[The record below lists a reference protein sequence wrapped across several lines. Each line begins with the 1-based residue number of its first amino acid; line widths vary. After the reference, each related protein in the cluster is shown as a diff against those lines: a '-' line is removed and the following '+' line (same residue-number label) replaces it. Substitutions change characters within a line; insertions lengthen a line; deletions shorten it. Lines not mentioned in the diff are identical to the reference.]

1 LRLWLTAAALSASVA
16 FCGAAAL
23 AYDLRGNPPIMQVVT
38 TYGPLQVTGCTF
50 DGIPNDA
57 VQVSIKVRNRSA
69 HKLVAFTARY
79 RWYNPADEKI
89 NDFTA
94 AYSNL
99 ELDSGERGSYDQ
111 TGGDGGSPIRRLVCS
126 VTQATFGDGTTWVP
140 GAKYHGKLLP
150 FASAGDA
157 SP

>member
-1 LRLWLTAAALSASVA
+1 LKTWLTAAALSASVIS
-16 FCGAAAL
+16 CGGAAL

-38 TYGPLQVTGCTF
+38 TYGPLQITGCTF
-50 DGIPNDA
+50 NGIPNDA
-57 VQVSIKVRNRSA
+57 VQVSIMVRNRSA
-69 HKLVAFTARY
+69 HKLVAFSARY
-79 RWYNPADEKI
+79 RWYDPSDSKI

-99 ELDSGERGSYDQ
+99 ELDSGERGSYLQ

-126 VTQATFGDGTTWVP
+126 VTQATFGDGTTWVA
-140 GAKYHGKLLP
+140 GGKYHGKLLP
-150 FASAGDA
+150 FSTSNP